1 MNTACSIISLG
12 FDCYR
17 IDVEC
22 SSSNGLPTTTI
33 VGLASKAVDES
44 KERIRSAIAAAGF
57 RYPKKRIIINLAPAD
72 IPKDSTSLDLAI
84 ALAILHTDN
93 QVQLPT
99 NHLYIGELGLDGALK
114 PVPGMLGKLKNTSPH
129 ETTIIAKGNENQATI
144 VEDRCVIAAQSLR
157 EVVEHLNKQR
167 PLPPLERKERSSLPR
182 RRDVDL
188 AEVHGQEAA
197 KRALVVAAAG
207 GHNILL
213 NGPPGTGKSM
223 LAKALIGILP
233 DLTTEQ
239 VVTTTHL
246 HSIARTIPPDALVT
260 TAPFRAPHHSATD
273 ISLIGGGSNLRPGE
287 ISLAHN
293 GVLFLDEIP
302 EFKRTC
308 IEALRQPLEDGTI
321 TIARAHATTTYPAQF
336 MLIAT
341 SNPCP
346 CGYLDSPQACTCTAA
361 QIQLY
366 QKKLSGPIL
375 DRIDIHITVGAVD
388 HAQLLKQSAKSES
401 DLASTSV
408 TNARE
413 HQYKRQGNLN
423 RSLSNRQIKAL
434 ANIAPDAEALL
445 NGAAGSL
452 QLSPRSYMRTI
463 KVARTIADLENSD
476 SIEKSHIAEALQYR
490 QRDKII

>member
-1 MNTACSIISLG
+1 MNTAHSIISLG

-57 RYPKKRIIINLAPAD
+57 RYPKKRIVINLAPAD
-72 IPKDSTSLDLAI
+72 IPKDATSLDLAI
-84 ALAILHTDN
+84 ALAILHTDG
-93 QVQLPT
+93 QVKLPDA
-99 NHLYIGELGLDGALK
+99 HLYIGELGLDGALK
-114 PVPGMLGKLKNTSPH
+114 PVAGMLGKLQSMLPT
-129 ETTIIAKGNENQATI
+129 ETAIIAKGNENQATI
-144 VEDRCVIAAQSLR
+144 IEKRSVIAAGSLR
-157 EVVEHLNKQR
+157 EVVEHLNNQR
-167 PLPPLERKERSSLPR
+167 PLPPLRHKNEQSTHRV
-182 RRDVDL
+182 RDVDL
-188 AEVHGQEAA
+188 AEVHGQDAA
-197 KRALVVAAAG
+197 KRALIVAAAG

-233 DLTTEQ
+233 GLTAEQ
-239 VVTTTHL
+239 MVTTTHL
-246 HSIARTIPPDALVT
+246 HSIARTIPHDTLVS
-260 TAPFRAPHHSATD
+260 TAPYRTPHHSATD
-273 ISLIGGGSNLRPGE
+273 ISLIGGGHNLRPGE

-302 EFKRTC
+302 EFRRSC

-321 TIARAHATTTYPAQF
+321 TIARAHASTTYPARF
-336 MLIAT
+336 MLVAT

-346 CGYLDSPQACTCTAA
+346 CGYLDSNQPCSCTAA

-375 DRIDIHITVGAVD
+375 DRIDIHITVGAID
-388 HAQLLKQSAKSES
+388 HGQLLKQSTKSES
-401 DLASTSV
+401 DVAASHV
-408 TNARE
+408 AGARE
-413 HQYKRQGNLN
+413 RQYARQKILN
-423 RSLSNRQIKAL
+423 RNLSNRQIKAL
-434 ANIAPDAEALL
+434 ANLLPESESLL
-445 NGAAGSL
+445 NNAASSL

-463 KVARTIADLENSD
+463 KVARTIADLEGSE
-476 SIEKSHIAEALQYR
+476 SIAKTHVAEALQYR